1 MWSKPL
7 AADFK
12 AFFVRDFQYAPASDP
27 DNLNYIIDAD
37 IDRAI
42 DTAMIHFVTDLFG
55 EDTSINIAFMNL
67 AAYYLVE
74 SIKNSSKGLSS
85 SSKFPINSSGA
96 GSVNT
101 SYALPERY
109 AKDPFLSSLTLNGY
123 GQFYLNLLLPM
134 LIGNIGVVP
143 GTTLPV

>member
-1 MWSKPL
+1 MWVKPL

-12 AFFVRDFQYAPASDP
+12 AFFVRDFQYAPTGDSN
-27 DNLNYIIDAD
+27 NLDYVIDAD
-37 IDRAI
+37 INRAI
-42 DTAMIHFVTDLFG
+42 DTAIIHFASDLFG
-55 EDTSINIAFMNL
+55 EDASVNIAFMNL

-85 SSKFPINSSGA
+85 SSKFPINSNGV

-101 SYALPERY
+101 GYAIPERY

-123 GQFYLNLLLPM
+123 GQFYLSILLP
-134 LIGNIGVVP
+134 LLVGNIGIVP